1 MGSVALLETTRG
13 LLLVQKER
21 KTQCLLEWEFL
32 EPIRVSRLYVSMGLC
47 PGFRWIKISLLMFEI
62 SVLAFVA
69 ARLQTRHSKLRTRV
83 TSE

>member
-32 EPIRVSRLYVSMGLC
+32 EPIRVSRLMGLC